1 MILVQSKLFAL
12 LTRQS
17 IELLSF
23 LVDCCNIESAT
34 VNLKIGIQEATRPT
48 SAALFNVGLSNT
60 LQARS
65 TVHRT
70 TSSSGRTNK
79 YYLHEELRNP
89 QALDHSYLPSSRELL
104 VKIYITTIST
114 LYAVRTNKMVKPID
128 ECKQKTEVK

>member
-1 MILVQSKLFAL
+1 MVQSTFFAT

-17 IELLSF
+17 IKLLSF
-23 LVDCCNIESAT
+23 LVDCCCIESAT
-34 VNLKIGIQEATRPT
+34 VNLKIGIQEATWLT
-48 SAALFNVGLSNT
+48 SAALFNVELSNT

-65 TVHRT
+65 TVDRT

-79 YYLHEELRNP
+79 YYLHEELRDLP
-89 QALDHSYLPSSRELL
+89 QELDHSYLPSSWELL